1 MDKANTNGSKKEVC
15 GGSGEAKPT
24 GKKRKNERTLTNKN
38 VNAKEG
44 MMDFKAVTRHNP
56 SDDMNGAYNFLHEYI
71 SFEEEIMEK
80 MGINAKDLSSS
91 IGFELLKLIWG
102 YDVKSAVEYNLLKI
116 EQANFT
122 SHPQISFNNSEPKK
136 TNL

>member
-1 MDKANTNGSKKEVC
+1 M
-15 GGSGEAKPT
+15 
-24 GKKRKNERTLTNKN
+24 LQ
-38 VNAKEG
+38 G
-44 MMDFKAVTRHNP
+44 MMDFKAVTGHNP

-71 SFEEEIMEK
+71 SVDVYSYEFVEKMKSLKKKLIEK

-91 IGFELLKLIWG
+91 IGSELLKLIWR
-102 YDVKSAVEYNLLKI
+102 YDVKSVVEYNLLKI

>member
-1 MDKANTNGSKKEVC
+1 V
-15 GGSGEAKPT
+15 
-24 GKKRKNERTLTNKN
+24 LQ
-38 VNAKEG
+38 G
-44 MMDFKAVTRHNP
+44 MMDFKALTRHNP
-56 SDDMNGAYNFLHEYI
+56 SDDMTGAYNFLHEYI
-71 SFEEEIMEK
+71 SVDVYSYEFVEKMKSLKKKLIEK

-91 IGFELLKLIWG
+91 IGSELLKLIWR
-102 YDVKSAVEYNLLKI
+102 YDVKSVVEYNLLKI